1 MSNAGTSLRVI
12 QKISG
17 HRDLGQLQK
26 YLEVTDEQ
34 ILGAVTSLSMLSPLI
49 DEAGKCELDDFNFTQ
64 KKKEQNNPKRPDRKK
79 KQL

>member
-1 MSNAGTSLRVI
+1 MSNTGIALRVI
-12 QKISG
+12 QKVSG

-34 ILGAVTSLSMLSPLI
+34 VLGAVTSLSMLSPLI
-49 DEAGKCELDDFNFTQ
+49 DEAGKSGLSDFNLPENPEG
-64 KKKEQNNPKRPDRKK
+64 KHKPKRPPRKK